1 MKKNL
6 KQEELL
12 LNDETLSLDKTE
24 DILSKELE
32 NSFKDLE
39 LLKSEKELIKHPEN
53 LGKIILNEVWNQ
65 FENQIGLDITNETLI
80 QKYDKANPQSY
91 SELKDS
97 VMKDPNYIKANKQ
110 MKEQQ
115 EAGILTDAYTGK
127 KIEYGKDK
135 ANLDH
140 VISRKKIFEDER
152 RKQANLEVSE
162 LANRERNLRPTNE
175 SLNKSKGA
183 KSNKEYIK
191 KRKERE
197 LDLVKQNE
205 KEKQKINNSKLSD
218 IDKQKLKEKHDK
230 RLNDKLSAKD
240 NLMKKEEKQ
249 ARVDYNR
256 KVYKNV
262 TKEVGKKATKD
273 ALKIM
278 AVSALFALSKEIMNG
293 LIRFLKQ
300 KSKSFKLFLEELK
313 QSLKDFFTKFKSL
326 MDSAATNF
334 ISTIISEIF
343 GPIVSVFKK
352 LSSLIKQGVSS
363 IREAISY
370 LADKSN
376 KNKPMSVKLA
386 QIGKIITT
394 SIAGGS
400 AVFLGEIFE
409 KALLTFPVF
418 QITIPLLGS
427 LANIIGLFLSSIV
440 SGVIGAIILNMID
453 KFITKK
459 IEAEQNENLIRQK
472 NKLLQIQDNQRIASE
487 KNIAII
493 KNSTIDNIQK
503 MNNYGNEEIEKSL
516 NNIYKKKD
524 NEITQIDSI
533 DSIDESQT
541 ELDNA
546 DKLMLTLQKD
556 LEDLM

>member
-6 KQEELL
+6 KQDELL

-24 DILSKELE
+24 DVLSKELE

-53 LGKIILNEVWNQ
+53 LGKVILDEVWNQ

-80 QKYDKANPQSY
+80 QKYDKDNPQSY

-97 VMKDPNYIKANKQ
+97 VMKDQNYIKANKQ

-218 IDKQKLKEKHDK
+218 IDKQRLKEKHDK

-240 NLMKKEEKQ
+240 NLMRKEEKQ

-273 ALKIM
+273 ALKAM
-278 AVSALFALSKEIMNG
+278 AISALFALSKEIMNG

-313 QSLKDFFTKFKSL
+313 ESLKIFFTKFKSL
-326 MDSAATNF
+326 MDSATTNF

-400 AVFLGEIFE
+400 AIFLGEIFE

-459 IEAEQNENLIRQK
+459 IEAEQNENIIRQK

-493 KNSTIDNIQK
+493 KNNTIDNIEK
-503 MNNYGNEEIEKSL
+503 MNNYGNEKIEQSL
-516 NNIYKKKD
+516 NSIYKKKD

-541 ELDNA
+541 ELDNV

-556 LEDLM
+556 LEDLL